1 MGQDMKSS
9 LEICRSHGKVLWN
22 RSFMVIG
29 TPMPVGGMLL
39 VVAVV
44 KTGVNP
50 SHDGCRCDGVIV
62 GVFVGCFGHTLAICS
77 SARRRHGRFVVGMVW
92 FSDFC
97 SRFLDMFTL
106 ALVCGVRRVVGWLV
120 ATRARTAW
128 RGR

>member
-1 MGQDMKSS
+1 
-9 LEICRSHGKVLWN
+9 
-22 RSFMVIG
+22 
-29 TPMPVGGMLL
+29 MLA
-39 VVAVV
+39 VAVV

-50 SHDGCRCDGVIV
+50 SYDGCRYDGVIV

>member
-1 MGQDMKSS
+1 
-9 LEICRSHGKVLWN
+9 
-22 RSFMVIG
+22 
-29 TPMPVGGMLL
+29 MLA
-39 VVAVV
+39 VAVV
-44 KTGVNP
+44 KTDVNP
-50 SHDGCRCDGVIV
+50 SYDGCRYDGVTV

-77 SARRRHGRFVVGMVW
+77 SARRRHGRFVVVIVW